1 MIHPI
6 QSRTILTLTTL
17 IALLL
22 GGHSQV
28 NAQSA
33 NVKKA
38 AKSVFSLTTFKADG
52 TLLGSTRG
60 VFIGENGEAIS
71 TWKPFVGADSAVVI
85 DAQGKAMT
93 VDVMIGANELYDV
106 CKFKVVGNT
115 TPAKIASSTSK
126 ANEKVSVVGYS
137 IKSLDI
143 KQVPIQKVETFM
155 DKYAYYIFS
164 SEAPANK
171 EGCPFVNAKG
181 EVIGILQHANSADET
196 HAVDAKFM
204 NDMKVNTG
212 LSIADPVLR
221 QTSIRTQMP
230 SKESEALVMLMM
242 SREQNHKNYLK
253 YVQDFKRLFPQSVDG
268 YVAQANIFA
277 SKGQLAQAA
286 DEMETAIKRAK
297 NKDVAHSEY
306 AKLIYQQQLY
316 QPDSTFTQWSLDK
329 ALDEATQ
336 ANNINPL
343 PVYQH
348 QQAQIIFTKG
358 NYQKAYDMFMAL
370 TKTSLRSG
378 ELFYEAAQA
387 KTQLKADEKEI
398 LTLLDSAVAAC
409 PQPLTPVAAP
419 YVLARGVAYDQI
431 GEYKKALADYNQYD
445 TLMLGRASHEFYYTR
460 YKCNSQLRRYQQAL
474 NDIAHAAVLNRQEP
488 TYLAEMASL
497 QLKVNL
503 YEDAIKTADLCISL
517 APSYAD
523 AYLIKG
529 LAQVQNKQKKEGLET
544 LNKAKE
550 LGDAR
555 AKDFINKYK

>member
-52 TLLGSTRG
+52 TLLSSTRG
-60 VFIGENGEAIS
+60 VFVGENGEAIS

-115 TPAKIASSTSK
+115 TSAKIAASTSK

-164 SEAPANK
+164 SEAPENK

-230 SKESEALVMLMM
+230 SKESDALVMLMM
-242 SREQNHKNYLK
+242 SREQTHKNYLK

-286 DEMETAIKRAK
+286 DEMEMAIKYSK

-358 NYQKAYDMFMAL
+358 DYQKAYDMFMVL

-555 AKDFINKYK
+555 AKDFIDKYK

>member
-1 MIHPI
+1 M
-6 QSRTILTLTTL
+6 
-17 IALLL
+17 
-22 GGHSQV
+22 
-28 NAQSA
+28 
-33 NVKKA
+33 
-38 AKSVFSLTTFKADG
+38 
-52 TLLGSTRG
+52 LGSTRG
-60 VFIGENGEAIS
+60 VFVGENGEAIS
-71 TWKPFVGADSAVVI
+71 TWKLFVGADSAVVI

-115 TPAKIASSTSK
+115 TPAKIAASTSK

-143 KQVPIQKVETFM
+143 KQVPIQKMETFM

-230 SKESEALVMLMM
+230 NKESDALVMLMM

-277 SKGQLAQAA
+277 SKGQLSQAA
-286 DEMETAIKRAK
+286 DEMETAIKQAN

-316 QPDSTFTQWSLDK
+316 QPGSTFTQWSLDK

-358 NYQKAYDMFMAL
+358 DYQKAYDMFMAL

>member
-6 QSRTILTLTTL
+6 KSKSIL
-17 IALLL
+17 ALACLMGSLL
-22 GGHSQV
+22 WGHSQV

-33 NVKKA
+33 NVKKVE
-38 AKSVFSLTTFKADG
+38 KSVFSLTTFKADG
-52 TLLGSTRG
+52 ALLGSTHG
-60 VFIGENGEAIS
+60 VFVGKNGEAVS

-85 DAQGKAMT
+85 DALGKAMT

-106 CKFKVVGNT
+106 CKFKVLGNT
-115 TPAKIASSTSK
+115 TPAKIATSTSK

-137 IKSLDI
+137 IKSFDI
-143 KQVPIQKVETFM
+143 KQEPIQKVERFM

-164 SEAPANK
+164 SEAPENK
-171 EGCPFVNAKG
+171 EGCPFVNSKG
-181 EVIGILQHANSADET
+181 EVIGILQHANSTDET
-196 HAVDAKFM
+196 HAVDANFM

-230 SKESEALVMLMM
+230 ANESEALVMLMM

-268 YVAQANIFA
+268 YAAQANIFA
-277 SKGQLAQAA
+277 GKGQFSQAA
-286 DEMETAIKRAK
+286 DEMETAVKHAK

-316 QPDSTFTQWSLDK
+316 QPDSAFTRWSLDK

-336 ANNINPL
+336 ANNIKPL
-343 PVYQH
+343 PIYQH

-387 KTQLKADEKEI
+387 KTQLKADKKEI
-398 LTLLDSAVAAC
+398 LTLLD
-409 PQPLTPVAAP
+409 L
-419 YVLARGVAYDQI
+419 
-431 GEYKKALADYNQYD
+431 
-445 TLMLGRASHEFYYTR
+445 
-460 YKCNSQLRRYQQAL
+460 
-474 NDIAHAAVLNRQEP
+474 
-488 TYLAEMASL
+488 SL
-497 QLKVNL
+497 
-503 YEDAIKTADLCISL
+503 IHI
-517 APSYAD
+517 
-523 AYLIKG
+523 
-529 LAQVQNKQKKEGLET
+529 
-544 LNKAKE
+544 
-550 LGDAR
+550 
-555 AKDFINKYK
+555 

>member
-6 QSRTILTLTTL
+6 QSRTILTLITL

-22 GGHSQV
+22 GGHSQA

-52 TLLGSTRG
+52 TLLATTRG

-85 DAQGKAMT
+85 DAQGNAMT

-106 CKFKVVGNT
+106 CKLKVIGNT
-115 TPAKIASSTSK
+115 TPAKIAASTSK

-143 KQVPIQKVETFM
+143 KQIPIQKVETFM

-230 SKESEALVMLMM
+230 SKESDALVMLMM

-277 SKGQLAQAA
+277 SKGLLSQAA
-286 DEMETAIKRAK
+286 DEMETAIKQAK

-336 ANNINPL
+336 ANKINPL

-431 GEYKKALADYNQYD
+431 GDYKKALADYNQYD

-555 AKDFINKYK
+555 AKDFIDKYK